1 MRAAPIR
8 FFFFTLMLCALSP
21 INASAEVEEQV
32 VREYAQHVHRSYE
45 QTARLA
51 ETLSRSIRTFLAE
64 PNQTRL
70 EEARSSWVK
79 ARQAYGRTEAFRFY
93 EGPIDAPG
101 GTTIPEGPEGRL
113 NAWPLNEAH
122 IDAIINTPQ
131 IEISRAELESRN
143 ATDDEANVS
152 LGWHAIEFLL
162 WGQDLSTDGPG
173 ARPASDFVGTEGV
186 PARRRAYLALC
197 TELLLSDL
205 QGLVTAW
212 APGQQNY
219 RASFEALPPS
229 TALGYILT
237 GLATLS
243 GFEMASERIA
253 VPLDSQSQE
262 DEHSCFSDTT
272 HLDFLSNAEGI
283 ALVYF
288 AKNAETE
295 ASAFQRLLQ
304 NRTPEL
310 AEKIAVALRQSVELA
325 RNVPNPIDQALL
337 AAENDPRRVHLQRLV
352 EALQLQA
359 ELLKAAGRSLG
370 VEVRVSAE

>member
-8 FFFFTLMLCALSP
+8 LLFFAMTLCILYPSSSIAG
-21 INASAEVEEQV
+21 VEEQV
-32 VREYAQHVHRSYE
+32 IREYARHVHRSYE
-45 QTARLA
+45 KTARLA
-51 ETLSRSIRTFLAE
+51 EKLSRSVSTFLAE
-64 PNQTRL
+64 PSQARL
-70 EEARSSWVK
+70 EEARLSWIK
-79 ARQAYGRTEAFRFY
+79 ARQAYGQTEAFRFY

-101 GTTIPEGPEGRL
+101 GTDKVEGPEGRL

-122 IDAIINTPQ
+122 IDTIINTPQ

-143 ATDDEANVS
+143 ATDDETNVS

-173 ARPASDFVGTEGV
+173 ARPVSDFVGTEGA

-205 QGLVTAW
+205 RGLVTAW
-212 APGQQNY
+212 APDQPNY
-219 RASFEALPPS
+219 RAGFEALPPS

-253 VPLDSQSQE
+253 VPLDSRSQE

-272 HLDFLSNAEGI
+272 HLDFIANAEGI
-283 ALVYF
+283 AQVYF
-288 AKNAETE
+288 ANSE
-295 ASAFQRLLQ
+295 AAPSAFQRLLQ
-304 NRTPEL
+304 SRVPAL
-310 AEKIAVALRQSVELA
+310 AEKIAAALHQSVTLA
-325 RNVPNPIDQALL
+325 RAVPNPIDQALL
-337 AAENDPRRVHLQRLV
+337 AAENDPRRIHLQRLID
-352 EALQLQA
+352 ALQLQA
-359 ELLKAAGRSLG
+359 ELLKAAGVSLG